1 MDPSESEN
9 YADIVM
15 HISEKAYLK
24 NKEVLDKLVKGDHLV
39 FKAQLK
45 TMGNE
50 FRLHHIRLLEGDGK
64 DNKTILDSGHTKDL
78 DHIQVH
84 ESRLP

>member
-24 NKEVLDKLVKGDHLV
+24 NKGPSDK
-39 FKAQLK
+39 
-45 TMGNE
+45 
-50 FRLHHIRLLEGDGK
+50 
-64 DNKTILDSGHTKDL
+64 S
-78 DHIQVH
+78 
-84 ESRLP
+84 